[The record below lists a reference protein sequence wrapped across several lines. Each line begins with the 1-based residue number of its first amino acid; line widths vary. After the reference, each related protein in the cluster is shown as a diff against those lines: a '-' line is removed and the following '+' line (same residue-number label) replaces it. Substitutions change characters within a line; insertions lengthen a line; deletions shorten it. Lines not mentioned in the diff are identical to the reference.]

1 MKSPT
6 VRLLTALAGAVLLL
20 GPATAAA
27 ADDPDPDPGSGTAA
41 EHRATTPVQHFVYLM
56 QGPRTF
62 DNYFGTYPGA
72 DGIPAGACQPRTAD
86 GPAADC
92 VRPYALHDKAPGP
105 LSPSR
110 SIIAA
115 QVNGGRMD
123 GFVSAYTRQ
132 GRDGT
137 PVMGHY
143 DARDLPFSWAAADR
157 YVLFDR
163 FFSAVPYGT
172 AAERSYWVS
181 GAAPTAAGDR
191 PTIFDRLQ
199 QAGVSWKFYVQD
211 YRPGENV
218 RAPGATQQVRVPL
231 LGYAR
236 FLDDPALASHIVDL
250 DQYYRDLD
258 NGTLPSVAYISS
270 SGSSETSARSVPA
283 GQKLI
288 RSLATQ
294 LALSP
299 YWDSSALLWSYDGSG
314 GWYDHVAPPPAADGP
329 RGLRVPAVLISA
341 YAPAGRV
348 DHQVLDSS
356 SALRFIEDNWNLEPL
371 GGRVASATGLAAAFD
386 FSAAPRPPEVLAVPT
401 ARPAV
406 RPVNAALVYGLYGG
420 ALGAGALLVVATALV
435 TARRRSAVPPAP
447 AGPPGPGGPSGPGPA
462 GPSEAAGPSG
472 PAEPPGSARP
482 SGPAEPSG
490 PAGPPASAR
499 PSRAPEGSPP

>member
-1 MKSPT
+1 MKRLS
-6 VRLLTALAGAVLLL
+6 VRLLTALTGAALLL
-20 GPATAAA
+20 GPTAATAATGA
-27 ADDPDPDPGSGTAA
+27 RADPDPGAGSAA
-41 EHRATTPVQHFVYLM
+41 EHRAATPIQHFVYLM

-72 DGIPAGACQPRTAD
+72 DGIPAGTCQPRSVG
-86 GPAADC
+86 GPASDC
-92 VRPYALHDKAPGP
+92 VRPYALHDMAPAP

-110 SIIAA
+110 SIIAQ

-137 PVMGHY
+137 TVMGHY
-143 DARDLPFSWAAADR
+143 DARDLSFTWAAAQR

-181 GAAPTAAGDR
+181 AAAPSADDR

-199 QAGVSWKFYVQD
+199 QAGVSWKFYVED
-211 YRPGENV
+211 YRPTENF

-231 LGYAR
+231 LGQAR

-258 NGTLPSVAYISS
+258 NGTLPSVAYVSS
-270 SGSSETSARSVPA
+270 SGSSETSARSVAP

-314 GWYDHVAPPPAADGP
+314 GWYDHVAPPTAADGP

-341 YAPAGRV
+341 YAPAGHV
-348 DHQVLDSS
+348 DHRVLDSS
-356 SALRFIEDNWNLEPL
+356 SALRFIEDNWNLAPL
-371 GGRVASATGLAAAFD
+371 GGRDATAVGLAAAFD
-386 FSAAPRPPEVLAVPT
+386 FSSAPRPPEVLAVPT

-406 RPVNAALVYGLYGG
+406 RPVNAAIVYGLYGG
-420 ALGAGALLVVATALV
+420 VLVGAAVVVTVAALLA
-435 TARRRSAVPPAP
+435 ARRRSAGPPAP
-447 AGPPGPGGPSGPGPA
+447 AGPSQPSHG
-462 GPSEAAGPSG
+462 
-472 PAEPPGSARP
+472 
-482 SGPAEPSG
+482 
-490 PAGPPASAR
+490 
-499 PSRAPEGSPP
+499 PEGSPP

>member
-6 VRLLTALAGAVLLL
+6 VRLLAALAGAALLL
-20 GPATAAA
+20 GPTTATAAT
-27 ADDPDPDPGSGTAA
+27 DPDPGSGTAA

-72 DGIPAGACQPRTAD
+72 DGIPAGACQPRTVD

-92 VRPYALHDKAPGP
+92 VRPYALHDKAPAP

-191 PTIFDRLQ
+191 PTVFDRLQ

-211 YRPGENV
+211 YRPDENV
-218 RAPGATQQVRVPL
+218 RTPGSTQQVRVPL
-231 LGYAR
+231 LGHAR

-250 DQYYRDLD
+250 DQYYRDLE

-270 SGSSETSARSVPA
+270 SGASETSARSVPA

-294 LALSP
+294 LALSR

-314 GWYDHVAPPPAADGP
+314 GWYDHVAPPAAADGP

-341 YAPAGRV
+341 YARAGHV

-356 SALRFIEDNWNLEPL
+356 SALRFIQDNWNLEPL

-406 RPVNAALVYGLYGG
+406 RPVNSALVYGLYGG
-420 ALGAGALLVVATALV
+420 ALGAAAMLVAGTALL
-435 TARRRSAVPPAP
+435 TARRRSTSPTAPAGPAGPPAP
-447 AGPPGPGGPSGPGPA
+447 AGPSA
-462 GPSEAAGPSG
+462 GPSEAAGPPEAAG
-472 PAEPPGSARP
+472 PSR
-482 SGPAEPSG
+482 S
-490 PAGPPASAR
+490 AGPPEAAGLSASAGSSESTG

>member
-6 VRLLTALAGAVLLL
+6 VRLLAALAGAALLL
-20 GPATAAA
+20 GPTTATAAT
-27 ADDPDPDPGSGTAA
+27 DPDPGSGTAA
-41 EHRATTPVQHFVYLM
+41 EHRAATPVQHFVYLM

-72 DGIPAGACQPRTAD
+72 DGIPADACQPRTAD

-110 SIIAA
+110 SIVAA

-143 DARDLPFSWAAADR
+143 DARDLSFSWAAADR

-181 GAAPTAAGDR
+181 GSAPAAGDR
-191 PTIFDRLQ
+191 PTVFDRLQ

-218 RAPGATQQVRVPL
+218 RTPGSTQQARVPL
-231 LGYAR
+231 LNYAR
-236 FLDDPALASHIVDL
+236 FIDDPALASHIVDL
-250 DQYYRDLD
+250 DQYYRDLE

-270 SGSSETSARSVPA
+270 SGASEASARSVPA

-294 LALSP
+294 LALSR

-314 GWYDHVAPPPAADGP
+314 GWYDHVAPPTAADGP
-329 RGLRVPAVLISA
+329 RGLRVPAVLISP

-386 FSAAPRPPEVLAVPT
+386 FSAAPRPPEVLAVPHS
-401 ARPAV
+401 RPAV
-406 RPVNAALVYGLYGG
+406 QPVNAALVYGVYGG
-420 ALGAGALLVVATALV
+420 ALGAAALLVATGALV
-435 TARRRSAVPPAP
+435 AARRRPAVQPAP
-447 AGPPGPGGPSGPGPA
+447 AGPTGPSGPGPGPA
-462 GPSEAAGPSG
+462 VPSEAAGPSG
-472 PAEPPGSARP
+472 PAGPSEPT
-482 SGPAEPSG
+482 G
-490 PAGPPASAR
+490 PAGPSGP
-499 PSRAPEGSPP
+499 PRAPEGSPQ

>member
-6 VRLLTALAGAVLLL
+6 VRLLAALAGTALLL
-20 GPATAAA
+20 GPVTAAA
-27 ADDPDPDPGSGTAA
+27 ATDPGPDSGTAA

-72 DGIPAGACQPRTAD
+72 DGIPAGACQARTVD
-86 GPAADC
+86 GPATDC
-92 VRPYALHDKAPGP
+92 VRPYALHDKAPAP

-110 SIIAA
+110 SIITA

-211 YRPGENV
+211 HRPDENA
-218 RAPGATQQVRVPL
+218 RTPGSTQQVRVPL
-231 LGYAR
+231 LGDAR

-258 NGTLPSVAYISS
+258 AGTLPSVAYISS

-294 LALSP
+294 LALSR

-314 GWYDHVAPPPAADGP
+314 GWYDHVAPPSAADGP
-329 RGLRVPAVLISA
+329 RGPRVPAVLISP

-420 ALGAGALLVVATALV
+420 ALGATALLVAGTALLV
-435 TARRRSAVPPAP
+435 ARRRSAVPPSPAGPSAPTGPPEAGGSPEATGPPEAGGPPAP
-447 AGPPGPGGPSGPGPA
+447 AGPSGSA
-462 GPSEAAGPSG
+462 GPS
-472 PAEPPGSARP
+472 RT
-482 SGPAEPSG
+482 
-490 PAGPPASAR
+490 
-499 PSRAPEGSPP
+499 PEGSPP